1 VKANEHDAKSPSI
14 RTGIFAVSPAFVGA
28 KGSGASSCHRA
39 FLVVALAASVAA
51 LVFAAFASASAQQT
65 RLYTGIS
72 FGPEG
77 SAGSATF
84 EDVQGVAVDQAS
96 GDVYVYDI
104 GGGGKVYKF
113 DDFGGLADFSGTA
126 TNAIGVSVPG

>member
-1 VKANEHDAKSPSI
+1 VKATEHDAKSPST

-51 LVFAAFASASAQQT
+51 LVLAASASARQT
-65 RLYTGIS
+65 RLYTGVS

-77 SAGSATF
+77 SAGSAAF

>member
-1 VKANEHDAKSPSI
+1 VKANEHNAKSPST

-51 LVFAAFASASAQQT
+51 LVLAASASARQT
-65 RLYTGIS
+65 RLYTGVS
-72 FGPEG
+72 FGPDG

-84 EDVQGVAVDQAS
+84 EDVRGVAVDQAS

-104 GGGGKVYKF
+104 GGTGKIYKF
-113 DDFGGLADFSGTA
+113 DDSGGLADFSGTA
-126 TNAIGVSVPG
+126 ANAIGVSVPG